1 MVGWKSR
8 VPVIIILCVLLMSV
22 LSLLPAGEVFADGPQ
37 KAPLDIQAR
46 SYVLMEMET
55 GQVLAGKGEK
65 RPYPPASLTKIM
77 TEYLVLEEVKSGR
90 IRWNDPVKISENA
103 ASIGEAQV
111 NLVAGE
117 KRTVEELFHAMAIH
131 SANDA
136 AVALAEYISG
146 SERAFVGKMNKEAKR
161 LGLKETHFINCTGLP
176 RHSYP
181 DPPQVKGEH
190 RMSAKDIARLTRH
203 LLRDHPQVIQTISLP
218 EYIFRQGEKRELILP
233 NSNRMLPGLS
243 HFYDGVDGVKTG
255 YTREAGY
262 TFTGTAKRD
271 DMRLITVVMGTD
283 SKSRRFIETK
293 KLLDFGFQN
302 YRMKPLLKKGKS
314 VPSHSK
320 VALHGGVETE
330 VPVVAA
336 ASRALPVRNG
346 EKAPYTLRVDFKSG
360 LEAPIRSG
368 DVVGTARIQLKG
380 KDVPG
385 VPPVPL
391 KAGKDVER
399 AGWWTLFFRSVTEWF
414 R

>member
-181 DPPQVKGEH
+181 DPPPGEG
-190 RMSAKDIARLTRH
+190 R
-203 LLRDHPQVIQTISLP
+203 
-218 EYIFRQGEKRELILP
+218 
-233 NSNRMLPGLS
+233 
-243 HFYDGVDGVKTG
+243 
-255 YTREAGY
+255 
-262 TFTGTAKRD
+262 
-271 DMRLITVVMGTD
+271 
-283 SKSRRFIETK
+283 
-293 KLLDFGFQN
+293 
-302 YRMKPLLKKGKS
+302 
-314 VPSHSK
+314 
-320 VALHGGVETE
+320 
-330 VPVVAA
+330 
-336 ASRALPVRNG
+336 ASDVR
-346 EKAPYTLRVDFKSG
+346 
-360 LEAPIRSG
+360 
-368 DVVGTARIQLKG
+368 
-380 KDVPG
+380 
-385 VPPVPL
+385 
-391 KAGKDVER
+391 
-399 AGWWTLFFRSVTEWF
+399 
-414 R
+414 